1 MARFV
6 HYKCPDCQG
15 TFRWL
20 HHPSDSPPPDRCTL
34 CNAWV
39 AEDEPPQEVFVPL
52 APGIRKSDY
61 AKSIDQ
67 TYRATEEA
75 SIARA
80 DDAASQLMDAYR
92 KENQES
98 PFEGNPDVLRE
109 LQKNQ
114 VAEMRSGLKITDM
127 KDPSSMREGDN
138 AVVSKPAQV
147 PGAGFQ
153 SFEGATARDALGAG
167 GGMNAPFV
175 SAATRDHSSRATA
188 MIRAGQIAKY

>member
-6 HYKCPDCQG
+6 HYRCPDCGG

-39 AEDEPPQEVFVPL
+39 SEDEPPEEVFVPQ
-52 APGIRKSDY
+52 APGIAKSNY

-80 DDAASQLMDAYR
+80 NDAAGQLEDAYR
-92 KENQES
+92 KEDRES
-98 PFEGNPDVLRE
+98 PFEGDPAVLRE
-109 LQKNQ
+109 FQRNQ

-138 AVVSKPAQV
+138 AAVNKPVQV

-153 SFEGATARDALGAG
+153 SFEGATARDALGGG

-175 SAATRDHSSRATA
+175 SAATRDHSARASA
-188 MIRAGQIAKY
+188 MIRAGQIAKH